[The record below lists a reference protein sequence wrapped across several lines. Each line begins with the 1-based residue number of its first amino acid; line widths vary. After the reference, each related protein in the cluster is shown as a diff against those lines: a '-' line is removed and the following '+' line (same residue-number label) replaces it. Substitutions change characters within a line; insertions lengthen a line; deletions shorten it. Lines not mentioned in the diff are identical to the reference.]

1 MKHVFWILVSL
12 PIQKTHSV
20 GCARRDGWS
29 RPLPHCAPRPMI
41 FFFPYCYPSSLISSY
56 FQSDFNCQ
64 KSDPFPPEHG
74 TDFQSNMGHHFHSN
88 MGLFLSLLLCRYSGF
103 ATLIRMAVKFKK
115 SRGATT
121 QIRYFFYISYY
132 FLLGGFVT
140 A

>member
-1 MKHVFWILVSL
+1 MHVFWILVSL

-20 GCARRDGWS
+20 GCARREWWS
-29 RPLPHCAPRPMI
+29 IPLPHCAPRPMI
-41 FFFPYCYPSSLISSY
+41 FFFPYCYPSSLIPSDR
-56 FQSDFNCQ
+56 QSDFNRQ
-64 KSDPFPPEHG
+64 KSDPFPIKHG
-74 TDFQSNMGHHFHSN
+74 T
-88 MGLFLSLLLCRYSGF
+88 FLSLLLCRYSGF
-103 ATLIRMAVKFKK
+103 ATLIRMAIKFKK